1 MSVPRKP
8 TGKTLQNITLGG
20 TFDETAVTLEVY
32 SKNLDRHEVT
42 RLLEVQPTK
51 AWNPGE
57 SHFLGKGKS
66 GQTRIVDWGKWWLR
80 IEYDESPAADKI
92 RTLLDRCT
100 ESLQNWRILAE
111 KYDVRLKI
119 SGEMMNWNRELDLP
133 TDVLQQIVE
142 RGVQLTFDVYCYCDG
157 EDEPETP

>member
-57 SHFLGKGKS
+57 SHFLGKCKS
-66 GQTRIVDWGKWWLR
+66 WQTKIVDLGKWWLR
-80 IEYDESPAADKI
+80 RK
-92 RTLLDRCT
+92 
-100 ESLQNWRILAE
+100 
-111 KYDVRLKI
+111 
-119 SGEMMNWNRELDLP
+119 
-133 TDVLQQIVE
+133 
-142 RGVQLTFDVYCYCDG
+142 
-157 EDEPETP
+157 